1 MTASSKHIGGYA
13 EVSRFG
19 AVLSRFGA
27 FRPAVMSG
35 SERFGDEPGF
45 GSEVLSFPI
54 GNSEPHNPSQLA
66 TGRGQ
71 QQHPPAL
78 AASLVATMV
87 ERREN

>member
-19 AVLSRFGA
+19 AVLS
-27 FRPAVMSG
+27 
-35 SERFGDEPGF
+35 RFGDEPGF